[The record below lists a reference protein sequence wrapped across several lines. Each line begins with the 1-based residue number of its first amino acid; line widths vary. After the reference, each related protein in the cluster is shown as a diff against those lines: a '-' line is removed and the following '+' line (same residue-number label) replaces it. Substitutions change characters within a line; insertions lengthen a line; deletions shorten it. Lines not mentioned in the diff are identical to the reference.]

1 MLSMEKTTEQ
11 IEKERLQDEFTPLQE
26 SDDPNNPE
34 SQILKLKVKTQISM
48 RQIKKR
54 LQKEYYENMDQVC
67 R

>member
-1 MLSMEKTTEQ
+1 MEKTTEQ
-11 IEKERLQDEFTPLQE
+11 IEKERLKDEFTPLQE